1 MTPITLGLDDTT
13 LDCPGMDTLCDSHQY
28 RSEGHFNVGNRTALA
43 YIYMELISLCVS
55 AVAARH
61 IS

>member
-1 MTPITLGLDDTT
+1 MTPITLGLDDTA

-28 RSEGHFNVGNRTALA
+28 RSEGHFNCTALA
-43 YIYMELISLCVS
+43 YIYMELFSLCVS